1 MPTAAPDRST
11 KATAGRPPRRLAID
25 PYAALL
31 SVILAAFTVLGASYH
46 ATDSAAWFASSPG
59 AVLAA
64 VLCAFA
70 VAALLYLVLAP
81 VCARLGRREA
91 EPAPGVL
98 SMAAAL
104 RRWLLPTTAVLLL
117 GWLPWLVIHYP
128 GGLDGDTVTQ
138 LFQWRGLLE
147 RTNHH
152 PWFDTMVFGL
162 FWDAGS
168 ALGDLRLGLFAYLLL
183 QELATAAGLALAIA
197 YLGRLGMPRGA
208 RRALTVAVA
217 VVPVFPLAASVMSKD
232 ALAAVFWMPFLV
244 LFVEAVRTRALVLRR
259 PWAAA
264 GLLTLAALLI
274 LTKRTN
280 LYLVLACALVLLV
293 VAVARARLPL
303 AAGAALVVV
312 LTGVVWPAAVLQ
324 PLGVKPGT
332 GVDILTIPVQQTA
345 RTVLAHGD
353 DLAPEERDAI
363 DAVLR
368 YDGLAEAYDPRRS
381 DRVKGRWNLE
391 ATTEQKLAYA
401 RTWLGHLV
409 RYPGT
414 YLSAT
419 AANTYE
425 YFAPL
430 TPLSF
435 QQELNLSVYVDYW
448 LDRSVPGT
456 TRAEVEAVALALDE
470 PPALDDA
477 RAAANEIQSAL
488 GEHAFV
494 AAKALYC
501 SWIPLLALAVALRRR
516 DALLAIATIPLFV
529 NLAFLVASPVA
540 LPRYTI
546 PLIYG
551 AVLVVGLM
559 LTPVRR
565 LRAVPRRRRRRDAP
579 ASQTSAL

>member
-1 MPTAAPDRST
+1 
-11 KATAGRPPRRLAID
+11 
-25 PYAALL
+25 
-31 SVILAAFTVLGASYH
+31 
-46 ATDSAAWFASSPG
+46 
-59 AVLAA
+59 
-64 VLCAFA
+64 
-70 VAALLYLVLAP
+70 
-81 VCARLGRREA
+81 
-91 EPAPGVL
+91 
-98 SMAAAL
+98 
-104 RRWLLPTTAVLLL
+104 
-117 GWLPWLVIHYP
+117 
-128 GGLDGDTVTQ
+128 
-138 LFQWRGLLE
+138 
-147 RTNHH
+147 
-152 PWFDTMVFGL
+152 
-162 FWDAGS
+162 
-168 ALGDLRLGLFAYLLL
+168 
-183 QELATAAGLALAIA
+183 
-197 YLGRLGMPRGA
+197 
-208 RRALTVAVA
+208 
-217 VVPVFPLAASVMSKD
+217 
-232 ALAAVFWMPFLV
+232 MPFLV

-293 VAVARARLPL
+293 LAAARARLPL

-353 DLAPEERDAI
+353 ELAPEERDAI

-391 ATTEQKLAYA
+391 ATREQKLAYA
-401 RTWLGHLV
+401 RTWLAHLV

-435 QQELNLSVYVDYW
+435 QQELNLAVYVDYW

-470 PPALDDA
+470 PAALDDV

-494 AAKALYC
+494 AAKALYS
-501 SWIPLLALAVALRRR
+501 SWIPLLALAIALRRR
-516 DALLAIATIPLFV
+516 DALLAAATIPLFV

-565 LRAVPRRRRRRDAP
+565 LRAVPRRRRRDAP
-579 ASQTSAL
+579 ASQASAL